1 MIRGRWTGIST
12 RAGRRQ
18 LMLTGGSV
26 IAAGLAYY
34 VAVGSVSRIA
44 EVLTLLIAVSVL
56 ALVVALSRRDAG
68 SMLTLVL
75 VALFV
80 IPENYVIVG
89 PLRSVGNPALLAG
102 LACAAVW
109 VVGRWSGSIRAAPMH
124 PFRWTVLG
132 FGIASLT
139 SFAAALSRI
148 LVTQESDSAAR
159 TIFPT
164 IALLGIAMLASD
176 GLVGADAVAQVLR
189 RFVFLA
195 SLEAVIG
202 AVEFFT
208 AIDYHELMRI
218 PGLTLN
224 TELNDQTRSGFAR
237 IEAAAA
243 HPIEFSVAM
252 AIAVPFALHF
262 ALHASSRREA
272 RGFWVCL
279 TLLVGV
285 IPLTLSRSGLL
296 ALAVVVLV
304 YGVALRG
311 RARVN
316 LLVLSALGLVAFPVL
331 APGILGTVRSFI
343 FAGTKDN
350 SITGRLDDYARIPG
364 LMDGHW
370 WFGRGLGTF
379 QPLVYFFLDN
389 QYLMALL
396 TGGVVGLVAF
406 VAVFVVGSGV
416 ARGARKRF
424 SSPRDRDL
432 GQALAAAI
440 LGIAATAA
448 TFDLFSFYQ
457 CAFTLFLLSGCAA
470 ALWTAAR
477 AEEHRRESDAASGP
491 RQNEMVL
498 TP

>member
-1 MIRGRWTGIST
+1 
-12 RAGRRQ
+12 
-18 LMLTGGSV
+18 
-26 IAAGLAYY
+26 
-34 VAVGSVSRIA
+34 
-44 EVLTLLIAVSVL
+44 
-56 ALVVALSRRDAG
+56 
-68 SMLTLVL
+68 
-75 VALFV
+75 
-80 IPENYVIVG
+80 
-89 PLRSVGNPALLAG
+89 
-102 LACAAVW
+102 
-109 VVGRWSGSIRAAPMH
+109 
-124 PFRWTVLG
+124 
-132 FGIASLT
+132 
-139 SFAAALSRI
+139 
-148 LVTQESDSAAR
+148 
-159 TIFPT
+159 
-164 IALLGIAMLASD
+164 
-176 GLVGADAVAQVLR
+176 
-189 RFVFLA
+189 
-195 SLEAVIG
+195 
-202 AVEFFT
+202 
-208 AIDYHELMRI
+208 
-218 PGLTLN
+218 
-224 TELNDQTRSGFAR
+224 
-237 IEAAAA
+237 
-243 HPIEFSVAM
+243 M

-406 VAVFVVGSGV
+406 VAVFVAGVGGRTRGQETVLV
-416 ARGARKRF
+416 ATRPRPRTSLGGGDPGHRCDRGDVR
-424 SSPRDRDL
+424 L
-432 GQALAAAI
+432 VQL
-440 LGIAATAA
+440 LN
-448 TFDLFSFYQ
+448 Q

-470 ALWTAAR
+470 ALGRPPEAQ
-477 AEEHRRESDAASGP
+477 EHRRESDAASGP